1 MLLVLLRGWL
11 CKELAMEEL
20 LMLRDGPELRL
31 RGEVE
36 DTLISDPCF
45 TDIVTSVA
53 SLSLEGTADLCVLE
67 CLRLRFI
74 GKESDIASDEATILF

>member
-1 MLLVLLRGWL
+1 
-11 CKELAMEEL
+11 MEEL

-53 SLSLEGTADLCVLE
+53 SLSLEGTALCVLA
-67 CLRLRFI
+67 CLRFRFI
-74 GKESDIASDEATILF
+74 GKESGIASEEDAIVL